1 MAITPLCLVV
11 ELILALGL
19 GKCFD
24 LEEPT
29 QTAPTTKTTTRTPLL
44 PPVLRPRFKISGFLS
59 DAGEQFERQ

>member
-19 GKCFD
+19 GKCLD

-29 QTAPTTKTTTRTPLL
+29 ETAPTTKTTTKTPAAAT
-44 PPVLRPRFKISGFLS
+44 VLSLKFSGFLS